1 MVLLLIQPHQREP
14 QSDSRSSISCLSPVQ
29 KISYRSRYVANGS
42 FTYTMTHQREPQ
54 SDSRSSISR
63 LSPVQEISYR
73 SRYVANGSF
82 TYTTSST

>member
-1 MVLLLIQPHQREP
+1 MVLLLIQPHQHEPQSDSRSSISRLSHVQKQSAIEVGMLQMVLLLIQPHQHDP

-29 KISYRSRYVANGS
+29 KIN
-42 FTYTMTHQREPQ
+42 
-54 SDSRSSISR
+54 
-63 LSPVQEISYR
+63 YR